1 MPMQFTNDENLIYFN
16 VSPEVIIETVLQ
28 WKELLI
34 NNDINWYWGINWHRI
49 TPNFIELHYSRN
61 FYNDKI

>member
-34 NNDINWYWGINWHRI
+34 NNDI
-49 TPNFIELHYSRN
+49 
-61 FYNDKI
+61 